1 MRVVT
6 GIAHGIAVVAAVLGG
21 LGPARSAPP
30 LVAFERTGG
39 VAGRLERL
47 VIWPSGEARLRA
59 GAPTAPVVYERA
71 LGPRRL
77 AALRT
82 AVAAARIRSVPGG
95 LAPRPGAADG
105 FVYRI
110 ETPGGAVIFG
120 DGGRRVPR
128 ALGRL
133 AARLAIIVDEAE
145 LRSEHEN
152 AGRARGPGAGSEQ
165 PVRRHRRT
173 SVRNDEGDVAR
184 LAHA

>member
-6 GIAHGIAVVAAVLGG
+6 GIAHGIAVVVAVLGG

-39 VAGRLERL
+39 VAGHLERL
-47 VIWPSGEARLRA
+47 VISPSGEARLRA
-59 GAPTAPVVYERA
+59 GPPTAPVVYRVA

-82 AVAAARIRSVPGG
+82 AVAAARISSLPSG
-95 LAPRPGAADG
+95 LPPRPGAADG

-110 ETPGGAVIFG
+110 ETPGGAVTFG
-120 DGGRRVPR
+120 DGGRRVPP

-133 AARLAIIVDEAE
+133 AARLGSSVDEAE
-145 LRSEHEN
+145 RSEHEK
-152 AGRARGPGAGSEQ
+152 AGRAGGPSAGSEQ
-165 PVRRHRRT
+165 PLAGAPARRDRHSSSHR
-173 SVRNDEGDVAR
+173 
-184 LAHA
+184 